1 MRVLVVDDELGIRE
15 GCRRALA
22 PQGFEVEVAE
32 NGPSGLRKL
41 QEGVFDILL
50 LDAMMPGMSGLEM
63 LHHVRQLYPDLI
75 CIIITGYATVELAV
89 QAMREGA
96 HDFIAKPFTPG
107 LLLEVMNRELD
118 HQRLK
123 REAQRVKNLEEEI
136 RGLTRV
142 KAEMEK
148 LAAVES
154 RFMLTMVHVLRAPV
168 AVLQNSV
175 QLIQKGYVPP
185 EELLQVLERADLRA
199 GELLATLDDIL
210 LLSRLKERL
219 GTKPTEAVSLA
230 EVLDS
235 VRSSFQKEASERQ
248 LTISTEVADHPVLL
262 GNPDHFRLLWSQL
275 LSNAIRY
282 TPNGGRI
289 TLSLKTNSHERQIQG
304 TVSDTGIGIANRGD
318 PADLRSILP
327 HGGSQIHERNR
338 YRPGVADCSTD
349 SFPLWR
355 HDRNR
360 FNPRER
366 KLHPFHSSPIHP
378 PRRRSS
384 LINWMTS
391 LLGGRLRKVLI
402 ASFCLVAGLTVG
414 LNALVTSRVIQEYL
428 TSAESNLVARDMDLA
443 KAFYQLKLDEVSA
456 ISHRL
461 ALDPWVIQNLNR
473 LLQAFR
479 RPSRSSTSRL

>member
-32 NGPSGLRKL
+32 NGPSGLHKL

-63 LHHVRQLYPDLI
+63 LHHVRQLYPELI
-75 CIIITGYATVELAV
+75 CIVITGYATVELAV

-148 LAAVES
+148 LAEVES

-168 AVLQNSV
+168 AILQNSV

-185 EELLQVLERADLRA
+185 EELPQVLERADLRA

-210 LLSRLKERL
+210 LLSRLNERL
-219 GTKPTEAVSLA
+219 GTKPAETVSLA

-248 LTISTEVADHPVLL
+248 LTISTEVADRPVLL

-275 LSNAIRY
+275 LSNAIQY

-289 TLSLKTNSHERQIQG
+289 TLSLKTNSDERQVQG
-304 TVSDTGIGIANRGD
+304 TVSDTGIGIPTEEIPRIFEVFY
-318 PADLRSILP
+318 RSEAAKSTKETGTGLGLPIVQQILSLYGGTIEIDSTPGKGSSIRFILP
-327 HGGSQIHERNR
+327 Q
-338 YRPGVADCSTD
+338 ST
-349 SFPLWR
+349 P
-355 HDRNR
+355 
-360 FNPRER
+360 
-366 KLHPFHSSPIHP
+366 
-378 PRRRSS
+378 
-384 LINWMTS
+384 
-391 LLGGRLRKVLI
+391 
-402 ASFCLVAGLTVG
+402 
-414 LNALVTSRVIQEYL
+414 
-428 TSAESNLVARDMDLA
+428 
-443 KAFYQLKLDEVSA
+443 
-456 ISHRL
+456 
-461 ALDPWVIQNLNR
+461 
-473 LLQAFR
+473 
-479 RPSRSSTSRL
+479 

>member
-15 GCRRALA
+15 GCKRALA

-32 NGPSGLRKL
+32 NGPSGLHKL
-41 QEGVFDILL
+41 QEGAFDILL

-63 LHHVRQLYPDLI
+63 LHHVRQLYPELI

-148 LAAVES
+148 LAEVES

-185 EELLQVLERADLRA
+185 EQHSQVLERADLRA

-219 GTKPTEAVSLA
+219 GSKPAGDRFPGRGLGFCAVVISKRGVRA
-230 EVLDS
+230 SIDPLD
-235 VRSSFQKEASERQ
+235 R
-248 LTISTEVADHPVLL
+248 DC
-262 GNPDHFRLLWSQL
+262 
-275 LSNAIRY
+275 
-282 TPNGGRI
+282 
-289 TLSLKTNSHERQIQG
+289 
-304 TVSDTGIGIANRGD
+304 
-318 PADLRSILP
+318 
-327 HGGSQIHERNR
+327 GS
-338 YRPGVADCSTD
+338 P
-349 SFPLWR
+349 
-355 HDRNR
+355 
-360 FNPRER
+360 
-366 KLHPFHSSPIHP
+366 
-378 PRRRSS
+378 
-384 LINWMTS
+384 
-391 LLGGRLRKVLI
+391 
-402 ASFCLVAGLTVG
+402 
-414 LNALVTSRVIQEYL
+414 
-428 TSAESNLVARDMDLA
+428 
-443 KAFYQLKLDEVSA
+443 
-456 ISHRL
+456 RL
-461 ALDPWVIQNLNR
+461 AWKPGSLSIALEPIVEQCNPVHPQRGTNHTLPQDGL
-473 LLQAFR
+473 
-479 RPSRSSTSRL
+479 